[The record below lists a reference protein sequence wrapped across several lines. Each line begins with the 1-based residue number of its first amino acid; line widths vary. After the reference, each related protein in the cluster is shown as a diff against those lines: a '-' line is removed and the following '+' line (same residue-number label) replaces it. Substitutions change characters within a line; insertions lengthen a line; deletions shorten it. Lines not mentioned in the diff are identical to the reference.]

1 MERGSAAEYSEVKSV
16 VGSNEEKKVQKSK
29 KDKEQRKRKKDKAK
43 GHGGDGDRLIQ
54 SDDKNHSVDMEHA
67 EVSAK
72 MTERPCLENT
82 EVIMSKR
89 DVKKDR
95 KKNKKNKEVDTISQ
109 KQTLDA
115 NDGTVGSEYLEMNE
129 GEGAHDSKSKKGK
142 RKHRDGETS
151 SNGSSHDQ
159 IVSGGDK
166 KRKRKEPSIPLVEGN
181 EVDTSKIWQ
190 NTKGMKKRSK
200 ERDNIGVDL
209 SLNTPA
215 GDGKNY
221 NKEKNTSKDDNDG
234 GKSRKVNMAHRKDKG
249 RRVSFTDDVE
259 VFNIDGGDDHEEGDG
274 IGDSGLV
281 HGKRFTPE
289 EDAKLMEAIVNY
301 AEMKQ
306 LGDKGLEMIRASM
319 KHPEIRGCWAEIATS
334 LPHRPQMAV
343 YKRARILLY
352 RSAERKWTQEEYEI
366 VKRYHK
372 FLLLRSYELYFILSI
387 FMLALLI

>member
-1 MERGSAAEYSEVKSV
+1 MNFWASIKQGMERGSAAECSEVKAV
-16 VGSNEEKKVQKSK
+16 LGSNEEKKAQKSK
-29 KDKEQRKRKKDKAK
+29 KDKGQRKRKKDKAK

-89 DVKKDR
+89 DLKKDR
-95 KKNKKNKEVDTISQ
+95 KKKKKNKEFDTISQ
-109 KQTLDA
+109 KQIIDA
-115 NDGTVGSEYLEMNE
+115 NDGTVGSEQLEMNE
-129 GEGAHDSKSKKGK
+129 GEEEHDSKLKKGK

-159 IVSGGDK
+159 IVPVGDK
-166 KRKRKEPSIPLVEGN
+166 KRKRKEPSITLEEGN

-190 NTKGMKKRSK
+190 TTEGKKKRRK

-221 NKEKNTSKDDNDG
+221 NKEKKTSKDDNDG
-234 GKSRKVNMAHRKDKG
+234 AKSGKVNMAHRKDKD
-249 RRVSFTDDVE
+249 RRVRFTDTVE

-274 IGDSGLV
+274 SGDSGLV

-289 EDAKLMEAIVNY
+289 EDAKLMEAIEKY
-301 AEMKQ
+301 AEV
-306 LGDKGLEMIRASM
+306 S
-319 KHPEIRGCWAEIATS
+319 S
-334 LPHRPQMAV
+334 
-343 YKRARILLY
+343 
-352 RSAERKWTQEEYEI
+352 
-366 VKRYHK
+366 
-372 FLLLRSYELYFILSI
+372 
-387 FMLALLI
+387 LAL